1 MSRPKLMESRKD
13 QIDKKGLMELAK
25 KEADPKLHIELD
37 LYSRFEEA
45 YDKAVAKGYKGTL
58 EQFVKDVPISELR
71 DLTGYADGGPVDFS
85 GLDIPT
91 MKAIFRSENGRDA
104 KSVKELIKGVK
115 MYFKNMDLKGMP
127 YKADGGLIT
136 SYKANLRKP

>member
-1 MSRPKLMESRKD
+1 MSKKQQVESRKD
-13 QIDKKGLMELAK
+13 QMDSKGLMQLAK
-25 KEADPKLHIELD
+25 RVKDPMEHIDLE

-45 YDKAVAKGYKGTL
+45 HDKAVKKGYKGNL
-58 EQFVKDVPISELR
+58 EQFIKEVPISELR